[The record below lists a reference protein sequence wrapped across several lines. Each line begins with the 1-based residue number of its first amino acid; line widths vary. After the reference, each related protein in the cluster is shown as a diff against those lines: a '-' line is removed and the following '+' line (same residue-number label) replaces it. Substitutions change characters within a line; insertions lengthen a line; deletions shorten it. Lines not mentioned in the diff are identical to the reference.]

1 VLRDLRADDKLDE
14 FVLMAAYRPGDQLP
28 SDALSLPHA
37 RRWLERGREQLGVA
51 WVHDGRLVG
60 AALARTVEPVLA
72 RAPRTG
78 EPLAEVIVAVTENER
93 GRGIGRQLV
102 AALQQRVDEAAW
114 PGLAL
119 TVSVRN
125 PAAVRL
131 YEKLGFV
138 TDGVSRTGLTVMVWL
153 SAASR

>member
-1 VLRDLRADDKLDE
+1 VTCERMTSSTSSCSWRRIGLVTSCRATP
-14 FVLMAAYRPGDQLP
+14 ARYRTPAGGW
-28 SDALSLPHA
+28 S
-37 RRWLERGREQLGVA
+37 RGREQLGVA